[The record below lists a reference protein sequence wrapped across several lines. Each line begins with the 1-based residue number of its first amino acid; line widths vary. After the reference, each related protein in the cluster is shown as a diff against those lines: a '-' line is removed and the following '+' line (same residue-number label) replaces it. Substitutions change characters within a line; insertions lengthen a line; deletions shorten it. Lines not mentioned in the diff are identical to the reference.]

1 MTNKIL
7 TTLLSILIT
16 SIHVLAQTTI
26 SGTISDAADNSL
38 IIGSSV
44 TVKGTINGTISD
56 ANGKFTLKINQK
68 LPVTL
73 RITSLGYL
81 PQEVEVKDS
90 NPLTISL
97 KEDIGT
103 LTEVT
108 VSGNRV
114 EESITKSAVSI
125 EQLGAN
131 QLQQTAA
138 FDVYS
143 ALQNLKG
150 VDLLSQS
157 LTFRSVNLR
166 GFGANNNNRFV
177 QLTDGMDNR
186 SPGLGFGFGSVA
198 GVSDIDIESI
208 EILPGAS
215 SALYGP
221 DALQGLMLTKT
232 KSPFEFQ
239 GLSAQAKVGVNNVG
253 KANMGAKPYTD
264 FSVRY
269 AKAFNNKV
277 AFKVN
282 FQAINGTDFIA
293 DDYSD
298 RMTRARAGFFVTNAN
313 TNTVSIGY
321 TPNNN
326 RSTNLQFDGLN
337 IYGDDINNGG
347 AFTFPANFANPALAG
362 KLVSRTGYNEVDLTG
377 DNGKI
382 FSYRANAAL
391 HFKLSDKI
399 EAIAGWYFGTGN
411 FIRTAG
417 FREYFPN
424 YKRNQF
430 KLELRGDEFFV
441 RGYNTSQEAVGFS
454 LGNVAARMLQLWKPT
469 ATWAADFAKA
479 YTGDAEAARAVADAG
494 KPLPGSA
501 AFQTAFDKL
510 TTTNSNVATG
520 LGVNGVRLLDN
531 SGMYHAEGMYNF
543 KKLLPAMF
551 EVITGASFRRYN
563 LLTEGTVF
571 PRDKNGKEFTINE
584 YGWYLQATPNL
595 KINDKAT
602 FKPTVAVRYD
612 KNQYFKGGFTPRVS
626 GVFTLGEHNFRAS
639 WQSAFRNPSPNQL
652 LSDGVA
658 TSEVGGSRT
667 AVESAN
673 LLSNSGY
680 YEASV
685 LKYRQTGNTADLV
698 KYDANPD
705 AFTTEKIKTWE
716 VGYKAL
722 IKNKF
727 FVDAFYYQSVYNDFI
742 AAQNI
747 VQPASGQVDALRNAA
762 TSKTYQ
768 VNFNN
773 FNEIFVRGYGL
784 GLEYV
789 LGKGYNLGFNY
800 AKQIGEITLKDNLG
814 NVRKD
819 AFGNEIVKRKMS
831 NPEVSAVGR
840 NFFISPEDRF
850 NITFSNPKITKNLGF
865 NAAFRW
871 TGKMWVE
878 QGTTAGDIWLPS
890 WNTVDLAFMYKLP
903 KMKSVVKVG
912 GSNIFNKYYAQ
923 GYGLANIGGLYYIS
937 LNFDEML
944 R

>member
-125 EQLGAN
+125 EKLGAK

-321 TPNNN
+321 TP
-326 RSTNLQFDGLN
+326 T
-337 IYGDDINNGG
+337 I
-347 AFTFPANFANPALAG
+347 T
-362 KLVSRTGYNEVDLTG
+362 EVP
-377 DNGKI
+377 I
-382 FSYRANAAL
+382 FSL
-391 HFKLSDKI
+391 
-399 EAIAGWYFGTGN
+399 
-411 FIRTAG
+411 TA
-417 FREYFPN
+417 
-424 YKRNQF
+424 
-430 KLELRGDEFFV
+430 
-441 RGYNTSQEAVGFS
+441 
-454 LGNVAARMLQLWKPT
+454 
-469 ATWAADFAKA
+469 
-479 YTGDAEAARAVADAG
+479 
-494 KPLPGSA
+494 
-501 AFQTAFDKL
+501 
-510 TTTNSNVATG
+510 
-520 LGVNGVRLLDN
+520 
-531 SGMYHAEGMYNF
+531 
-543 KKLLPAMF
+543 
-551 EVITGASFRRYN
+551 
-563 LLTEGTVF
+563 
-571 PRDKNGKEFTINE
+571 
-584 YGWYLQATPNL
+584 
-595 KINDKAT
+595 
-602 FKPTVAVRYD
+602 
-612 KNQYFKGGFTPRVS
+612 
-626 GVFTLGEHNFRAS
+626 
-639 WQSAFRNPSPNQL
+639 
-652 LSDGVA
+652 
-658 TSEVGGSRT
+658 
-667 AVESAN
+667 
-673 LLSNSGY
+673 
-680 YEASV
+680 
-685 LKYRQTGNTADLV
+685 
-698 KYDANPD
+698 
-705 AFTTEKIKTWE
+705 
-716 VGYKAL
+716 
-722 IKNKF
+722 
-727 FVDAFYYQSVYNDFI
+727 
-742 AAQNI
+742 
-747 VQPASGQVDALRNAA
+747 
-762 TSKTYQ
+762 
-768 VNFNN
+768 
-773 FNEIFVRGYGL
+773 
-784 GLEYV
+784 
-789 LGKGYNLGFNY
+789 
-800 AKQIGEITLKDNLG
+800 
-814 NVRKD
+814 
-819 AFGNEIVKRKMS
+819 
-831 NPEVSAVGR
+831 
-840 NFFISPEDRF
+840 
-850 NITFSNPKITKNLGF
+850 
-865 NAAFRW
+865 
-871 TGKMWVE
+871 
-878 QGTTAGDIWLPS
+878 
-890 WNTVDLAFMYKLP
+890 
-903 KMKSVVKVG
+903 
-912 GSNIFNKYYAQ
+912 
-923 GYGLANIGGLYYIS
+923 
-937 LNFDEML
+937 
-944 R
+944 